1 MVGSFEKNNKE
12 EKMQNIYNEVNS
24 LDKRC
29 YEKYHLSEDI
39 LMEHASTSMMNFI
52 DKKCK
57 KNQKI
62 LIICGAGN
70 NGADGIT
77 LARLLY
83 KKYKIIVYIPFGV
96 KSEMAKLQLKR
107 CERLNIKV
115 SSKMKACDVVVDC
128 LFGSGLNRDLNDQS
142 SSIIKSLNKLKAFKI
157 ACDIPS
163 GINSLGQVNQ
173 NAFYADITITMGALK
188 KSLFTDIAKEY
199 VGDIIVAD
207 LGIQRELYE
216 KKTPYFLLEKED
228 LKLPVR
234 DNKISNK
241 GTYGHLCVV
250 VGEKAGAGLLSADA
264 GFAFGCGLITAISD
278 TIKKVPNYIMQNTTI
293 PSNTTALCIG
303 MGLGTQ
309 YDKTLLQNDIPKVID
324 ADLFSDENILALL
337 EQKNIVMTPHPKEFC
352 SLLKITKL
360 ADISVKELQNNRFK
374 YVEIFSKKY
383 KNVVLLLKG
392 TNVIISYNKK
402 RYVNPLGSSV
412 LSKGGSGDVLCG
424 LIGSLLA
431 QGYSPLES
439 TIHGSL
445 SHTIAAS
452 NYDGNNYSMSPQDL
466 VKEIK
471 KL

>member
-1 MVGSFEKNNKE
+1 MEIPKE
-12 EKMQNIYNEVNS
+12 INMQNIYDEVNS

-29 YEKYHLSEDI
+29 YEKYHLNEDI

-52 DKKCK
+52 DNKFK

-62 LIICGAGN
+62 LIVCGAGN

-83 KKYKIIVYIPFGV
+83 KKYKVIVYIPFGV

-107 CERLNIKV
+107 CESLGIKV
-115 SSKMKACDVVVDC
+115 SSKIKNCDVVVDC
-128 LFGSGLNRDLNDQS
+128 LFGSGLCRDLNEQS
-142 SSIIKSLNKLKAFKI
+142 ISTIKSLNKLKAFKI

-173 NAFYADITITMGALK
+173 NAFYADVTITMGALK

-199 VGDIIVAD
+199 VGDIKVAD
-207 LGIQRELYE
+207 LGIQRKIYE
-216 KKTPYFLLEKED
+216 KKTSCFLLEQKD
-228 LKLPVR
+228 LKLPLR

-241 GTYGHLCVV
+241 GTYGHLSVI
-250 VGEKAGAGLLSADA
+250 VGEKAGAGILCADA
-264 GFAFGCGLITAISD
+264 GFSFGCGLITVLGD
-278 TIKKVPNYIMQNTTI
+278 NVKKIPNYIMQNKTI
-293 PSNTTALCIG
+293 PLNTTALCIG
-303 MGLGTQ
+303 MGLGQ
-309 YDKTLLQNDIPKVID
+309 RYDKSLLANDIPKVID
-324 ADLFSDENILALL
+324 ADLFSDEIILALL
-337 EQKNIVMTPHPKEFC
+337 EQKNIIMTPHPKEFC
-352 SLLKITKL
+352 SLLKITNL

-374 YVEIFSKKY
+374 YVEIFCTRFR
-383 KNVVLLLKG
+383 NAVLLLKG
-392 TNVIISYNKK
+392 TNVIISKHKK
-402 RYVNPLGSSV
+402 IYVNSLGSSV

-431 QGYSPLES
+431 QGYRPLEA

-445 SHTIAAS
+445 AHTIAAS
-452 NYDGNNYSMSPQDL
+452 KYDGNNYSMSPQDL